1 MEYLG
6 DEKTNPHFKDHVFI
20 EGEGTQDKMTYVVT
34 EAIVSQGKGQH
45 VQTFPWATV
54 YLNGLQQAGKKVT
67 AIVSKP
73 EGSNTYLRAHDVP
86 RIGFDSKKSLEL
98 ITKNNAGR

>member
-1 MEYLG
+1 
-6 DEKTNPHFKDHVFI
+6 
-20 EGEGTQDKMTYVVT
+20 MTYVVT